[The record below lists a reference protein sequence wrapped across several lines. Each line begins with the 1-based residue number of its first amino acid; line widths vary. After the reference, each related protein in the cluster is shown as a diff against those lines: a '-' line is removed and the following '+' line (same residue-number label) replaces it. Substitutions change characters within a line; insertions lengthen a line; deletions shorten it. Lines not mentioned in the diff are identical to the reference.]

1 MRQLLFPACVCLVAW
16 SGATDSQPR
25 LTLEEF
31 SFRLAAYAPRETTG
45 IAHTDTASERPRYA
59 SLKTDDDVAA
69 DPVIVALPAPDQTP
83 APAADLAGASIEFPV
98 PSGAVVNHGI
108 PAGVPLPPIAKP
120 VIARSTEEI
129 CDTLTKSAQINNLP
143 APFLIRL
150 LFRES
155 RFDPGVI
162 SSAGAQG
169 IAQFM
174 PDTATDMGVENPFD
188 PAQAIPASARLLN
201 SLLRQFGNLGLA
213 AAAYNAGPK
222 RIQDWLGSK
231 GKGKLPDET
240 QGYVKNIT
248 GHRVENW
255 TTPAAR
261 HPGEKLPRRAPCQ
274 ESAGLLAWNGPDA
287 VPMPQRSPLR
297 AATAEPHIAPTEKP
311 VVVAAVDRSDMKY
324 ADRAE
329 REAEAAQSALK
340 SAGGKPT
347 AIKPVAVKTVMI
359 KVDAKAVKRTVKLS
373 DNSAARPSSKPPARI
388 TIKITTKTTDKMTD
402 KTTTKREK
410 IAQR

>member
-1 MRQLLFPACVCLVAW
+1 MRQFFLPACVCLVAW
-16 SGATDSQPR
+16 PGATDLDARFTPDEFTGNV
-25 LTLEEF
+25 LTHAV
-31 SFRLAAYAPRETTG
+31 AATTG
-45 IAHTDTASERPRYA
+45 VAPSESFDAAP
-59 SLKTDDDVAA
+59 SVAIDIPVQPSA
-69 DPVIVALPAPDQTP
+69 DPALAQVAV
-83 APAADLAGASIEFPV
+83 APASDLADLAIEYPV
-98 PSGAVVNHGI
+98 PSGVVVNSGI
-108 PAGVPLPPIAKP
+108 PAGIPLPPIAKP

-129 CDTLTKSAQINNLP
+129 CDTLIKSAEINNLP
-143 APFLIRL
+143 APFFIRL
-150 LFRES
+150 LFQES

-188 PAQAIPASARLLN
+188 PALAIPASARLLN
-201 SLLRQFGNLGLA
+201 SLVRQFGNLGLA

-240 QGYVKNIT
+240 QGYVKSIT
-248 GHRVENW
+248 GHPVENW
-255 TTPAAR
+255 SEAAAR

-287 VPMPQRSPLR
+287 VPMPQPSPLR
-297 AATAEPHIAPTEKP
+297 AAPAEKP
-311 VVVAAVDRSDMKY
+311 IVAATVRSDMRY

-329 REAEAAQSALK
+329 REAAAAK
-340 SAGGKPT
+340 SAADAAASKPAASKPAAIKVEAKQAAAAKVAKSATKPT
-347 AIKPVAVKTVMI
+347 AKPTA
-359 KVDAKAVKRTVKLS
+359 
-373 DNSAARPSSKPPARI
+373 SKP
-388 TIKITTKTTDKMTD
+388 TTNH
-402 KTTTKREK
+402 EK